1 MKVTSATPINP
12 RISRRYGFNVSS
24 PSVGAPGLDEMCCP
38 VSGTFLLFGFEGYF
52 LEKENRNTRRVTPIR
67 IEYWASLIPH
77 VFSLIAFLWC
87 CACSHQ
93 TTIRFDTDKHAP
105 LGGDIR
111 TTHKKYFFQPAAMW
125 CCGSYFF
132 RLGNKLRKEK
142 KATGRSLADP
152 SFLRHQSPYVRR
164 MRESACLN
172 YFAAL
177 ARSSGSKCKVQVNGM
192 VSGKKHFSS
201 SQA

>member
-1 MKVTSATPINP
+1 MKSEKVPAPLLDIIQFQVDSTRCVA
-12 RISRRYGFNVSS
+12 RYREHS
-24 PSVGAPGLDEMCCP
+24 CC
-38 VSGTFLLFGFEGYF
+38 FGFEGYF
-52 LEKENRNTRRVTPIR
+52 LEKENWNTRRVTPIR

-77 VFSLIAFLWC
+77 VVSLIAFLWC

-111 TTHKKYFFQPAAMW
+111 TTHKKYFFQPAALW

-152 SFLRHQSPYVRR
+152 SFLRHQSPQPLRATLQTALRR
-164 MRESACLN
+164 RLPTIT
-172 YFAAL
+172 
-177 ARSSGSKCKVQVNGM
+177 
-192 VSGKKHFSS
+192 
-201 SQA
+201 